1 VGGVNRPPL
10 RSSNVRETFCQR
22 GNTHVYRR
30 VVSEKCGPRQYHGCI
45 PAAFRAWVFSFGER
59 VQSTSGSNVRFSR
72 LWSLALRV
80 DRNGSTYVEDGVW
93 MKGQGLGYHGCTPSS
108 IPTSRLKSPSSTC
121 EQTLGQD
128 VGQNCR
134 VASFWTTFM
143 AGDCGNGHGYMN
155 HKRSRMKSYLE
166 VYPEE
171 RGDAVRH
178 LVSFFAEKLSPG

>member
-1 VGGVNRPPL
+1 VVGIHLAPENPEKVGGVNRPPL

-72 LWSLALRV
+72 LWSLALRD

-108 IPTSRLKSPSSTC
+108 IPMSRLKSPSSTC

-128 VGQNCR
+128 VGQT
-134 VASFWTTFM
+134 V
-143 AGDCGNGHGYMN
+143 G
-155 HKRSRMKSYLE
+155 L
-166 VYPEE
+166 
-171 RGDAVRH
+171 
-178 LVSFFAEKLSPG
+178 LVSGPPLWQAIVEMDMDI